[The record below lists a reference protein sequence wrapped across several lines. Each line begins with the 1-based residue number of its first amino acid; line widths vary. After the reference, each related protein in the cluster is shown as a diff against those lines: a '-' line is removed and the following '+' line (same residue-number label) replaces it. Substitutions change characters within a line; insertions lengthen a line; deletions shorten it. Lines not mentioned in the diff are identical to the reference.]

1 MNLLRRIVAI
11 SVYDLTKRMLDR
23 PGFFVVF
30 KYDNDRLVNSK
41 QRSTVMNHTYET
53 RGWKK
58 NTEKNMYIRIMKLVT
73 FEVFLMFFHFFDL
86 FLEETF

>member
-1 MNLLRRIVAI
+1 
-11 SVYDLTKRMLDR
+11 
-23 PGFFVVF
+23 
-30 KYDNDRLVNSK
+30 
-41 QRSTVMNHTYET
+41 MNHTYET